1 MKKNFFKIVLYSVG
15 INAVL
20 VLVYLLFYTFKV
32 EMPDNLAYAQFIA
45 EGDYTFDYMD
55 FFISAGIGL
64 LQKLIR
70 IPTCTQHLIL
80 AFKSKKCRKYAFYAG
95 RESIISILKIPNP
108 YNTAQK
114 SH

>member
-1 MKKNFFKIVLYSVG
+1 MIAFLKCKEMLSMKKNFFKIVLYSVG
-15 INAVL
+15 MNAVL

-64 LQKLIR
+64 LQKLIYP
-70 IPTCTQHLIL
+70 IN
-80 AFKSKKCRKYAFYAG
+80 AFVIAHFAF
-95 RESIISILKIPNP
+95 SFFLFV
-108 YNTAQK
+108 
-114 SH
+114 

>member
-15 INAVL
+15 MNAVL

-64 LQKLIR
+64 LQKLIYP
-70 IPTCTQHLIL
+70 INAFVIAHFAFSFFSFCVILIVFIDKL
-80 AFKSKKCRKYAFYAG
+80 NYTYRL
-95 RESIISILKIPNP
+95 REMPHCSV
-108 YNTAQK
+108 
-114 SH
+114 

>member
-1 MKKNFFKIVLYSVG
+1 MYTEEYIIYIPTFPPLNIKKQPSAVNREPNKKPLYVW
-15 INAVL
+15 
-20 VLVYLLFYTFKV
+20 Y
-32 EMPDNLAYAQFIA
+32 FI
-45 EGDYTFDYMD
+45 F
-55 FFISAGIGL
+55 
-64 LQKLIR
+64 R

>member
-1 MKKNFFKIVLYSVG
+1 MKNG
-15 INAVL
+15 
-20 VLVYLLFYTFKV
+20 T
-32 EMPDNLAYAQFIA
+32 PQAYDI
-45 EGDYTFDYMD
+45 EYMD
-55 FFISAGIGL
+55 RIADIKSGNTVIKDIESVPDFFAPLSIQEDSNFW
-64 LQKLIR
+64 IR